1 MNSEFV
7 VCAADP
13 NYEISTTYPHDIR
26 RRGSKRNAIIKP
38 KDNGCGYYQVCLS
51 GKKDKDVHRIIAM
64 QFIENDDPIHKTQ
77 VDHINR
83 IRSDNH
89 IENLRWVSASTNNRN
104 KSSRNGVEYEF
115 VDKLPDNCVCVN
127 ECCGNRFDNVYYCKD
142 NNKCYYVDVNIRSIN
157 VYKNKIGREFVRLR
171 NIDGK
176 YKNVYLDDLNKL

>member
-1 MNSEFV
+1 MDREFV
-7 VCAADP
+7 VCVADP

-26 RRGSKRNAIIKP
+26 RRGSKRNAFIKP

-51 GKKDKDVHRIIAM
+51 DGKYKYVHRIIAM

-83 IRSDNH
+83 IRSDNR

-104 KSSRNGVEYEF
+104 KSSWNGVKYEF
-115 VDKLPDNCVCVN
+115 VGKLPDNCVCVN

-142 NNKCYYVDVNIRSIN
+142 CNKCYYVDVNIRSIN
-157 VYKNKIGREFVRLR
+157 VYKNKAGREFVRLR

-176 YKNVYLDDLNKL
+176 YKNVYLDVLNKL

>member
-38 KDNGCGYYQVCLS
+38 KDNGNGYYQVCLS
-51 GKKDKDVHRIIAM
+51 DGKYKYVHRIIAM

-83 IRSDNH
+83 IRSDNR

-104 KSSRNGVEYEF
+104 KSSWNGVKYEF
-115 VDKLPDNCVCVN
+115 VNKLPDDCVCV
-127 ECCGNRFDNVYYCKD
+127 EEYGGNRFDNIYYCKD
-142 NNKCYYVDVNIRSIN
+142 CNKCYYVDVNIRSIN
-157 VYKNKIGREFVRLR
+157 VYKNKAGREFVRLR
-171 NIDGK
+171 NVDGK
-176 YKNVYLDDLNKL
+176 YKNVYLDVLNKL

>member
-1 MNSEFV
+1 MEREFV
-7 VCAADP
+7 VCVADP

-26 RRGSKRNAIIKP
+26 RRGSKRNAFIKP

-51 GKKDKDVHRIIAM
+51 NGKYMYVHRIIAM

-83 IRSDNH
+83 IRSDNR

-104 KSSRNGVEYEF
+104 KSGRNGVEYEF
-115 VDKLPDNCVCVN
+115 VNKLPDDCVCVKD
-127 ECCGNRFDNVYYCKD
+127 CCGNRFDNIYYCKD
-142 NNKCYYVDVNIRSIN
+142 SNKCYYVDVNVRIIN
-157 VYKNKIGREFVRLR
+157 VYKNKSGREFVRLR

-176 YKNVYLDDLNKL
+176 YKNVYLDVLNKL

>member
-38 KDNGCGYYQVCLS
+38 KDNGNGYYQVCLS
-51 GKKDKDVHRIIAM
+51 GKKYKYVHRIIAM

-83 IRSDNH
+83 IRSDNR

-104 KSSRNGVEYEF
+104 KTGRNGVEYEF
-115 VDKLPDNCVCVN
+115 VDKLPDNCVCV
-127 ECCGNRFDNVYYCKD
+127 EDVCGNRFENIYYCKD
-142 NNKCYYVDVNIRSIN
+142 CNKCYYVDVNIRSIN
-157 VYKNKIGREFVRLR
+157 VYKNKAGREFVRLR
-171 NIDGK
+171 NVDGK
-176 YKNVYLDDLNKL
+176 YKNVYLDYLNKL

>member
-1 MNSEFV
+1 MDREFV
-7 VCAADP
+7 VCVANP

-26 RRGSKRNAIIKP
+26 RRGSKRNAFIKP
-38 KDNGCGYYQVCLS
+38 KDNGCGYYQVCLD
-51 GKKDKDVHRIIAM
+51 GKYMYVHRIIAM

-83 IRSDNH
+83 IRSDNR

-104 KSSRNGVEYEF
+104 KSSWNGVEYEF
-115 VDKLPDNCVCVN
+115 VNKLPEDCVCVE
-127 ECCGNRFDNVYYCKD
+127 ECGGNRFENIYYCKGC
-142 NNKCYYVDVNIRSIN
+142 NKCYYVDVNIRSIN
-157 VYKNKIGREFVRLR
+157 VYKNKAGREFVRLR

>member
-7 VCAADP
+7 VCVADP

-26 RRGSKRNAIIKP
+26 RRGSKRNAFIKP

-51 GKKDKDVHRIIAM
+51 GGKYMYVHRIIAM

-83 IRSDNH
+83 IRSDNR

-104 KSSRNGVEYEF
+104 KSGRNGVEYEF
-115 VDKLPDNCVCVN
+115 VNKLPEDCVCVE
-127 ECCGNRFDNVYYCKD
+127 ECCGNRFENIYYCKD
-142 NNKCYYVDVNIRSIN
+142 SNKCYYVDVNVRIIN
-157 VYKNKIGREFVRLR
+157 VYKNKGGREFVRLR

-176 YKNVYLDDLNKL
+176 YKNVYLDVLNKL

>member
-1 MNSEFV
+1 MDREFV
-7 VCAADP
+7 VCVADP

-26 RRGSKRNAIIKP
+26 RIGSKRNAFIKP

-51 GKKDKDVHRIIAM
+51 DGKYKYVHRIIAM

-83 IRSDNH
+83 IRSDNR
-89 IENLRWVSASTNNRN
+89 IENLRWVTASTNNRN
-104 KSSRNGVEYEF
+104 KSGRNGVEYEF
-115 VDKLPDNCVCVN
+115 LDKLPDNCVCVN

-157 VYKNKIGREFVRLR
+157 VYKTKFGREFVRLR
-171 NIDGK
+171 NVDGK